1 MHPTPTC
8 FVGIDP
14 GRYGHGVVALAAD
27 GQVQLRE
34 KIDNSEEAITEFMA
48 RVVDL
53 AGGPGRAL
61 WIAEANAGD
70 GAVLIGELL
79 AHGEAVTALTP
90 NEVAARRKG
99 RRQAH
104 KTDLIDAEICATIG
118 RESHTALRRL
128 APVPE
133 TVAELRVLSRYQ
145 DGLIR
150 DRTRLINRL
159 RYLLSQYWPEFLAS
173 RAFAALDG
181 DAVTALLSTFPTATM
196 LRTQSAFE
204 LAAFLAAQR
213 YRRRPLQRAEQLLA
227 AAQIGRR
234 PQEAVY
240 GRLVAEVAAELAALK
255 RRIGEL
261 DAEIRD
267 RFLTL
272 PEAPIILSLPGMSHR
287 TGPRFLAEVGT
298 LARFSSPDALASYA
312 GLTPTVWQSG
322 GSSGSHYLSRR
333 CNLRLRQALWSSAIG
348 SLKTPASRRF
358 YLRKR
363 EEGKSHSQALIAL
376 ARTKLRVLWTMLHAG
391 TLFSPER
398 ALEAA

>member
-1 MHPTPTC
+1 MIPTC
-8 FVGIDP
+8 FVGVDP
-14 GRYGHGVVALAAD
+14 GRYGHGVVALAESAP
-27 GQVQLRE
+27 VQLRE
-34 KIDNSEEAITEFMA
+34 KIANSEEAIAELIA
-48 RVVDL
+48 RVVAL
-53 AGGPGRAL
+53 AGGPGQAL
-61 WIAEANAGD
+61 WIIEATAGD

-79 AHGEAVTALTP
+79 ARGETVTTLTP

-104 KTDLIDAEICATIG
+104 KTDLIDAEICASIG
-118 RESHTALRRL
+118 RESHAQLRRL

-145 DGLIR
+145 DALIR

-173 RAFAALDG
+173 RTFAALDG
-181 DAVTALLSTFPTATM
+181 DAVTALLSTFPTPSM

-204 LAAFLAAQR
+204 LAGFLAAQR
-213 YRRRPLQRAEQLLA
+213 YRRRPLERAKQLLA

-234 PQEAVY
+234 SQEAVY
-240 GRLVAEVAAELAALK
+240 GRLVAEVAGELAALK
-255 RRIGEL
+255 HRIGEL

-287 TGPRFLAEVGT
+287 TGPRFLAEVGA

-333 CNLRLRQALWSSAIG
+333 CNLRLRQALWSAAIG

-363 EEGKSHSQALIAL
+363 EEGKSHSQALIAM
-376 ARTKLRVLWTMLHAG
+376 ARTKLRVLWTMLQAG
-391 TLFSPER
+391 TLFSAER